1 MIKLT
6 RKNKLILNSSVGLFA
21 QIISMACGFILPSA
35 ILSAYGSKAYGLMS
49 SINQFLGFI
58 QLCELGVGAVV
69 QSALYKPLAEN
80 DTYQVDC
87 ILKSSRKFFRTI
99 GTILFVYVIGLCV
112 FYPFLIN
119 DYEPTFVTLMI
130 IALSIDSFSNY
141 YLGMNNSLLL
151 QADQRAFIPL
161 GAQAIATLINTVVS
175 LLLIKFRVSLLFVKY
190 STAVIFLLK
199 PLVLFVAVR
208 KHYVINYNVKY
219 EVEPI
224 QQKWNGLAQHFASV
238 VVDHTDVVVLTAF
251 SSLESVSIYSIYYL
265 VVSSLRTLIIS
276 SLNGVQATMGNMI
289 AKKEYDLLDQFF
301 DKTEWIV
308 HTAIIILFT
317 VTSIL
322 IIPFV
327 LLYTKNVHDANY
339 NVPLFSALIV
349 LANAGFCLQNIY
361 KMIVK
366 AAGHYKETQMASI
379 IEAIINVISSIVLV
393 SKFGLVGV
401 AIGTILAMSYR
412 LIYHVW
418 YMKHN
423 IIYRSYRPF
432 IKQCSI
438 DIVIV
443 FASVLL
449 FTIIHIKANSYFYWI
464 LSGILVF
471 SITGAISLMM
481 NFIFYKENVCDLMY
495 SFVRLIKK
503 FAKS

>member
-208 KHYVINYNVKY
+208 KHYVINHNVKY